1 MPNKAQ
7 VLKKSNFSFLLRT
20 TLYEKENIRIQFIC
34 NPGLY
39 CRATFRKG
47 AKAPLIF
54 NGNFLNCQT
63 LRAFGAGGLTYI
75 LLHVYDKII
84 KCQEI

>member
-1 MPNKAQ
+1 M
-7 VLKKSNFSFLLRT
+7 
-20 TLYEKENIRIQFIC
+20 YEC

-39 CRATFRKG
+39 YRAIFGKG

-54 NGNFLNCQT
+54 KVNFLNCQT

-75 LLHVYDKII
+75 LIHVYDKIV
-84 KCQEI
+84 KCQEM

>member
-1 MPNKAQ
+1 MQ
-7 VLKKSNFSFLLRT
+7 L
-20 TLYEKENIRIQFIC
+20 C

-39 CRATFRKG
+39 FRATFRKG
-47 AKAPLIF
+47 AKAPFVF
-54 NGNFLNCQT
+54 NVNFLNCQT
-63 LRAFGAGGLTYI
+63 LRAFGAGSLTYI